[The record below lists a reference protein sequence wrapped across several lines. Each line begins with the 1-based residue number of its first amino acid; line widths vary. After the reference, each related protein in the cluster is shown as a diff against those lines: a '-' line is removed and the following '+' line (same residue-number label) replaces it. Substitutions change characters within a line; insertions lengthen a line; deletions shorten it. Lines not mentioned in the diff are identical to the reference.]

1 MTASLPQGWQGI
13 PGYVTGLPVSN
24 CTASSLHQNPHRMGL
39 PSFLKR
45 RPPTGA
51 AAAQPS
57 TDTVQQARTRARQ
70 RLIGA
75 AVLVI
80 IGIVVF
86 PIVFETRPRPIAV
99 DIPIE
104 IPSRDQAPALAMPAA
119 RSPTPPGAD
128 AASGPGAASAA
139 SAAGNAA
146 GKTAGK
152 TAGDAAAHAPG
163 ADDVITELREAKPG
177 AGTSS
182 ARTEPAAKPQAE
194 RRADVAAPK
203 PLEPAHKDKRLS
215 AAEDSARARALLE
228 GKNPDGTA
236 APGRFIVQVG
246 AFADPASAR
255 TVRLKVE
262 KLGLKTYTQ
271 SASTSAG
278 ERIRVRIGPFDTRDD
293 AERALAKAKG
303 AGLNAVVLS
312 L

>member
-1 MTASLPQGWQGI
+1 MTASLSRGWQGI

-119 RSPTPPGAD
+119 RSPTPPGAAD

-139 SAAGNAA
+139 GNA
-146 GKTAGK
+146 AGK

-163 ADDVITELREAKPG
+163 ADDVITEPREAKPG

-182 ARTEPAAKPQAE
+182 ARTEPAARPQAE

-236 APGRFIVQVG
+236 APGRFVVQVG

-278 ERIRVRIGPFDTRDD
+278 ERIRVRIGPFETRDD

>member
-1 MTASLPQGWQGI
+1 
-13 PGYVTGLPVSN
+13 
-24 CTASSLHQNPHRMGL
+24 MGL

-51 AAAQPS
+51 AAAPPS

-104 IPSRDQAPALAMPAA
+104 IPSRDRAPALAMPAA
-119 RSPTPPGAD
+119 RSPTPPVAD
-128 AASGPGAASAA
+128 AASGRGAAPTT
-139 SAAGNAA
+139 
-146 GKTAGK
+146 GKTA
-152 TAGDAAAHAPG
+152 G
-163 ADDVITELREAKPG
+163 ADDVITEPPEDKPG

-182 ARTEPAAKPQAE
+182 ARNEPAVKPQVE
-194 RRADVAAPK
+194 RRAESPAPK
-203 PLEPAHKDKRLS
+203 SLETATRDKHLS
-215 AAEDSARARALLE
+215 AAEESARARALLE
-228 GKNPDGTA
+228 GKAAAGPT

-271 SASTSAG
+271 SATTSAG
-278 ERIRVRIGPFDTRDD
+278 ERIRVRIGPFETRDD

>member
-139 SAAGNAA
+139 GNA
-146 GKTAGK
+146 
-152 TAGDAAAHAPG
+152 AGDAAAHAPG
-163 ADDVITELREAKPG
+163 ADDVITELREARPG

-236 APGRFIVQVG
+236 APGRFVVQVG

>member
-1 MTASLPQGWQGI
+1 MTASLSRGWQGI

-146 GKTAGK
+146 GKTAG
-152 TAGDAAAHAPG
+152 DAAAHAPG
-163 ADDVITELREAKPG
+163 ADDVITEPREAKPG

-182 ARTEPAAKPQAE
+182 ARTEPAARPQAE

-236 APGRFIVQVG
+236 APGRFVVQVG

-271 SASTSAG
+271 RASTSAG
-278 ERIRVRIGPFDTRDD
+278 ERIRVRIGPFETRDD